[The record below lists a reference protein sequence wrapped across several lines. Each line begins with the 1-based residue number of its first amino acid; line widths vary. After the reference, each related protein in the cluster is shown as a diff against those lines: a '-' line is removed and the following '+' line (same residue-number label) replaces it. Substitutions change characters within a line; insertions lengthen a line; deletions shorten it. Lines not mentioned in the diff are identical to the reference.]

1 MRKVKLTKDETKEKL
16 DDKEK
21 EEIFESIIDIDFSL
35 GKMEL
40 DIKERREKKVKL
52 HTFNLKFLENKR
64 ENYKELFQ
72 KKKIDINN

>member
-40 DIKERREKKVKL
+40 DIKERRKKKVKL
-52 HTFNLKFLENKR
+52 HTFNLEFLENKR
-64 ENYKELFQ
+64 ENYKELIQ

>member
-40 DIKERREKKVKL
+40 DIKERREKK
-52 HTFNLKFLENKR
+52 
-64 ENYKELFQ
+64 
-72 KKKIDINN
+72 